1 MMEASSSF
9 SDNGFSAISDKITE
23 TEMEFSYETQI
34 FDNSAL
40 RHRWGPN
47 HVGAK
52 KLASMYGRGK
62 RVQEL
67 LCIWFGTALFLLLFI
82 SLFLHIQHIQ
92 LGKILF
98 AAIFGV
104 LAADFSSGLVHWGAD
119 TWGTV
124 DTFIGRNFI
133 RPFREHHVDPTAITR
148 HDFIEVNG
156 DNFMLCIPKLTQI
169 AWQHCTSLPNEK
181 GELEEVLAWHW
192 FWFLFGV
199 YIAMTNQIHK
209 WSHSYTGLPTWV
221 LALQRFQLILP
232 RHHHKMHHISP
243 HACRYCITTGW
254 LNPLLDAVGFW
265 RRLEFCVS
273 TLTGWKPRDDDLR
286 WAFKT

>member
-1 MMEASSSF
+1 MESTASSSF
-9 SDNGFSAISDKITE
+9 ASGFTAISNEITE
-23 TEMEFSYETQI
+23 KDLKFSHE
-34 FDNSAL
+34 DNQTLDSTSP
-40 RHRWGPN
+40 RWGPSN
-47 HVGAK
+47 VGAK
-52 KLASMYGRGK
+52 ELASMYGRGK
-62 RVQEL
+62 RVQEI
-67 LCIWFGTALFLLLFI
+67 LCIWVGSALFLLLFI
-82 SLFLHIQHIQ
+82 SLFLHIQHVQ

-148 HDFIEVNG
+148 HDFVEVNG

-169 AWQHCTSLPNEK
+169 AWQHCTSLPHDK

-192 FWFLFGV
+192 FWFLFGIYV
-199 YIAMTNQIHK
+199 AMTNQIHK
-209 WSHSYTGLPTWV
+209 WSHSYSGLPNWV
-221 LALQRFQLILP
+221 LALQRCQLILP

-254 LNPLLDAVGFW
+254 LNPLLDSIGFW
-265 RRLEFCVS
+265 RRLEFFVS
-273 TLTGWKPRDDDLR
+273 TLTGWKPRDDDLK
-286 WAFKT
+286 WAYKIE